1 MPVLLIGLLL
11 LLLEVALFLHS
22 GSWESFT
29 WYKMTEDFWTRHPES
44 WTGLQWV
51 LHRVAV
57 SWSLIVVGACAT
69 YYRYAVNR
77 YGAEVWAE
85 MEAERLQRG
94 EYRNGF
100 ERANH
105 EWRDRQEP

>member
-11 LLLEVALFLHS
+11 LLLEVALFLRS
-22 GSWESFT
+22 GIWESFT
-29 WYKMTEDFWTRHPES
+29 WCKMTEDFWARHPDP

-69 YYRYAVNR
+69 YYLPIRR
-77 YGAEVWAE
+77 QPLLG
-85 MEAERLQRG
+85 RSLG
-94 EYRNGF
+94 
-100 ERANH
+100 
-105 EWRDRQEP
+105 RDGG